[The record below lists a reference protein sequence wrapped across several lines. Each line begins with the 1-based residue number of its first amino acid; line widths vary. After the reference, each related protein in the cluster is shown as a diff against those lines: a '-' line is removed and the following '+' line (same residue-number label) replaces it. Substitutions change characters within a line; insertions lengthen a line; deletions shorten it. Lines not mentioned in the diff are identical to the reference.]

1 MSITT
6 LLRYLVGSREAILAI
21 AGNRHAEAVRRH
33 VVVYTG
39 HHSLLVGQGSWSRN
53 RIPTSPEAAHQLV
66 RNYSDVIG
74 RSDSWARVNSLGN
87 RVTLGSANLGSN
99 PMTGNILRH
108 GMPGRSV
115 TRV

>member
-1 MSITT
+1 VGVRGEVVADVAEGV
-6 LLRYLVGSREAILAI
+6 LDLPEGLVVGEVGQLVGEALQERVVAEGLEDALA
-21 AGNRHAEAVRRH
+21 AFFAPFRDGVS
-33 VVVYTG
+33 G
-39 HHSLLVGQGSWSRN
+39 
-53 RIPTSPEAAHQLV
+53 
-66 RNYSDVIG
+66 
-74 RSDSWARVNSLGN
+74 ARVNSLGN